1 MSTFSKNIE
10 MEYGAISLDT
20 SVYEHASFKFESGI
34 LQQLTQ
40 FKKSPVKLLQT
51 EIVHRESIT
60 HIAKNIRSSIDDIE
74 KGLNSARRHLSTSER
89 EITSVRN
96 ILFDSLIDPIDIA
109 EKKLGSFY
117 KSCGVQ
123 FVDSKKYSDINKIID
138 MYFSFTPP
146 FENTKDKKSEF
157 PDAIALLSLESWAT
171 ANKTK
176 IVLVSKDAGWERY
189 CRNSSNLLCLNSLD
203 DALNKF
209 ITHRKL
215 KEIVKY
221 INEEN
226 LVLNSPYF
234 KNHIQEKIKTATES
248 SYPEVFARG
257 SAIVN
262 GFGEVLSLKYL
273 DHQYVRDSNKNLAI
287 KIVKVL
293 ESSIV
298 LKIEAI
304 VNYEVEVNFNFRI
317 KDRYEKVDIHLDEES
332 YVSQEDF
339 NAEILLHLEGD
350 FSRAIAGAEI
360 RKIEV
365 LNEIEVIDLGFVGP
379 DIVGIF
385 EREDVL
391 IG

>member
-1 MSTFSKNIE
+1 MAIFSKSIE

-20 SVYEHASFKFESGI
+20 SVYEQASFKFESGI

-40 FKKSPVKLLQT
+40 FKKSPVKFLQT
-51 EIVHRESIT
+51 EIVHRESIA

-74 KGLNSARRHLSTSER
+74 KGLNSARRHLSTGES
-89 EITSVRN
+89 EITSARN

-109 EKKLGSFY
+109 EKKLVRFY

-123 FVDSKKYSDINKIID
+123 LVDSRKYSDINKIID
-138 MYFSFTPP
+138 MYFSLAPP
-146 FENTKDKKSEF
+146 FEHSKDKKSEF
-157 PDAIALLSLESWAT
+157 PDAIALLSLESWAIV
-171 ANKTK
+171 NKTK
-176 IVLVSKDAGWERY
+176 VVLVSKDAGWERY
-189 CRNSSNLLCLNSLD
+189 CRHSSNLICLNSLD
-203 DALNKF
+203 DALSKF

-215 KEIVKY
+215 KEIIKY
-221 INEEN
+221 INEEDI
-226 LVLNSPYF
+226 VLNSPYF
-234 KNHIQEKIKTATES
+234 KSHIQDKIKTATET

-273 DHQYVRDSNKNLAI
+273 DHQYVIDNNKNLTI
-287 KIVKVL
+287 KVVKVL
-293 ESSIV
+293 ENSIV

-360 RKIEV
+360 KRIEV
-365 LNEIEVIDLGFVGP
+365 LNEIEAIDLGFVGP